1 MEYLAPEATTLSLRA
16 DGYEHHLQ
24 FACYKPTAGD
34 AEQLRC
40 S

>member
-1 MEYLAPEATTLSLRA
+1 MEYLASEATTLSLRA

-24 FACYKPTAGD
+24 FTGDKPTAGD
-34 AEQLRC
+34 AEQLGC